1 LVLAFEI
8 NSKFP
13 HFLNDEEFKVAQ
25 EEEPNISQDT
35 FLLPVRLA
43 RSRLMYFLSSYLMAS
58 TTLGLCFLGCEKLNV
73 FFMLSLDNIKTL
85 VIHVSEIN
93 KVISEADAE
102 GLNSFFL
109 EVLSKPGVRAKKPEE
124 EKKEENFK
132 RLLKFN

>member
-43 RSRLMYFLSSYLMAS
+43 L
-58 TTLGLCFLGCEKLNV
+58 K
-73 FFMLSLDNIKTL
+73 SLLT
-85 VIHVSEIN
+85 IHKSI
-93 KVISEADAE
+93 
-102 GLNSFFL
+102 L
-109 EVLSKPGVRAKKPEE
+109 
-124 EKKEENFK
+124 
-132 RLLKFN
+132 